1 MEIQGKVIAVLPER
15 SGISARGEWKSQT
28 YVIETQEQY
37 PKKMAFDVFGADRIA
52 NFGIQFGEVINV
64 SFDIDAHE
72 YQGRYFNQI
81 RAWNVV
87 RQAQQAPV
95 QGGGFS
101 GNVQPGAQA
110 AQQAMASSANAAG
123 VANPTNPQNLFPP
136 AQPQQP
142 QSAAPSSDQFLQNRH
157 QSRQCL
163 QQPCKVLWYKA
174 VIPDNR
180 CQYPGAKE
188 PDRQNPADT
197 CPRNWF

>member
-15 SGISARGEWKSQT
+15 SGVSARGEWKSQT

-87 RQAQQAPV
+87 RQEQQATE

-101 GNVQPGAQA
+101 GNVQSSAQA

-123 VANPTNPQNLFPP
+123 VANPTNQQNLFPP
-136 AQPQQP
+136 EQKPAQQPAQPPAQPQGN
-142 QSAAPSSDQFLQNRH
+142 SDDLPF
-157 QSRQCL
+157 
-163 QQPCKVLWYKA
+163 
-174 VIPDNR
+174 
-180 CQYPGAKE
+180 
-188 PDRQNPADT
+188 
-197 CPRNWF
+197 

>member
-15 SGISARGEWKSQT
+15 SGVSARGEWKSQT

-64 SFDIDAHE
+64 SFDIDAHK
-72 YQGRYFNQI
+72 YQDRYFNQI

-87 RQAQQAPV
+87 RQEQQSTA

-101 GNVQPGAQA
+101 GNVQSGAQA

-123 VANPTNPQNLFPP
+123 VANPTNQQNLFPP
-136 AQPQQP
+136 EQ
-142 QSAAPSSDQFLQNRH
+142 QSAQQQAQQRGNSDDLPF
-157 QSRQCL
+157 
-163 QQPCKVLWYKA
+163 
-174 VIPDNR
+174 
-180 CQYPGAKE
+180 
-188 PDRQNPADT
+188 
-197 CPRNWF
+197 

>member
-15 SGISARGEWKSQT
+15 SGVSARGEWKSQT

-52 NFGIQFGEVINV
+52 SFGIHSGEVINV

-110 AQQAMASSANAAG
+110 AQQAMASATNVS
-123 VANPTNPQNLFPP
+123 NPTNTQNPFPPRQQP
-136 AQPQQP
+136 AQPQGN
-142 QSAAPSSDQFLQNRH
+142 SDELPF
-157 QSRQCL
+157 
-163 QQPCKVLWYKA
+163 
-174 VIPDNR
+174 
-180 CQYPGAKE
+180 
-188 PDRQNPADT
+188 
-197 CPRNWF
+197 

>member
-1 MEIQGKVIAVLPER
+1 MEIQGKVIAVLSER
-15 SGISARGEWKSQT
+15 SGVSARGEWKSQT

-52 NFGIQFGEVINV
+52 SFGIHSGEVINV

-87 RQAQQAPV
+87 RQEQQATA

-101 GNVQPGAQA
+101 GNVQSSAQA

-123 VANPTNPQNLFPP
+123 VANPTNQQNLFPP
-136 AQPQQP
+136 EQQSAQQSAQPQGN
-142 QSAAPSSDQFLQNRH
+142 SDDLPF
-157 QSRQCL
+157 
-163 QQPCKVLWYKA
+163 
-174 VIPDNR
+174 
-180 CQYPGAKE
+180 
-188 PDRQNPADT
+188 
-197 CPRNWF
+197 

>member
-15 SGISARGEWKSQT
+15 SGVSARGEWKSQT

-81 RAWNVV
+81 RAWNVTKV
-87 RQAQQAPV
+87 SQ
-95 QGGGFS
+95 
-101 GNVQPGAQA
+101 QA

-123 VANPTNPQNLFPP
+123 VANPTNQQNLFPP
-136 AQPQQP
+136 EQ
-142 QSAAPSSDQFLQNRH
+142 QSAQQQAQQRGNSDGLPF
-157 QSRQCL
+157 
-163 QQPCKVLWYKA
+163 
-174 VIPDNR
+174 
-180 CQYPGAKE
+180 
-188 PDRQNPADT
+188 
-197 CPRNWF
+197 